1 MVTTAAFPRRRP
13 LFGEESPMRLLTRIS
28 AVFFVATLY
37 LTISGGGKP
46 AISQSNNYDGTTR
59 AAIERIIQANDQII
73 SGNAVEAQNLLRGM
87 AEPLKT
93 LEALAQKF
101 REVANREHDR
111 CMLRIGELEKKTS
124 DLYQQEIALN
134 NQIVEVEAGLAAA
147 ATRRDLA
154 EVEIK
159 KLTASIGATQQK
171 MREREANLRELAKWW
186 WVPGYGQ
193 YLAIRTL
200 VNNDIGQYQRAVQD
214 LGDQQRQ
221 IQQHIASTNA
231 AQALIAELNNQKRN
245 AAELNIKLNGMRS
258 SAQSELGEL
267 KASAVFLTDA
277 DVFWAKAETLV
288 QVDAEGFIGTMQIL
302 QDVLESEVKAPSFTD
317 PDPSHEVV
325 RDFRQKLVEF
335 AESVDGNNN
344 FLLQDAT
351 AYCGGPPRVADASAA
366 VSARCNISQIAK
378 YYKIVDPKTC
388 AFQYLNPPHCPPKPK
403 LVNVSTDALAA
414 GKARGT
420 WSRTTFDDWQNW
432 IGKARCESA
441 AAIYYGKLSNA
452 EECENRCLADPEC
465 TIWAY
470 NALYTGSGNEA
481 WVDSKHECWGGLSS
495 LAATKAPP
503 VWGGFISGGMR

>member
-1 MVTTAAFPRRRP
+1 
-13 LFGEESPMRLLTRIS
+13 MRLLPRIS
-28 AVFFVATLY
+28 VVVFVALLS
-37 LTISGGGKP
+37 LTAIGGGTP
-46 AISQSNNYDGTTR
+46 AISQSDNYGGTTR
-59 AAIERIIQANDQII
+59 AAIERIIQANDQMIA
-73 SGNAVEAQNLLRGM
+73 GDVLGAQNSLRAM

-93 LEALAQKF
+93 LETLAQKF

-111 CMLRIGELEKKTS
+111 CILRIGDLEKKTS
-124 DLYQQEIALN
+124 DLYQQEIGLN
-134 NQIVEVEAGLAAA
+134 NKIVELEAGLAAA
-147 ATRRDLA
+147 ATRRNLGEA
-154 EVEIK
+154 EIR
-159 KLTASIGATQQK
+159 KLTASISATQQS
-171 MREREANLRELAKWW
+171 MREREANLRELEKWW

-231 AQALIAELNNQKRN
+231 AQAVIADLNSQKKN
-245 AAELNIKLNGMRS
+245 AAELNKQLNGMRS
-258 SAQSELGEL
+258 SAQSELREL

-288 QVDAEGFIGTMQIL
+288 QVDAKGFIGTMQIL
-302 QDVLESEVKAPSFTD
+302 QDVLDSEVKGPSFS
-317 PDPSHEVV
+317 DPSDEMV
-325 RDFRQKLVEF
+325 RDFRQKLGEF

-344 FLLQDAT
+344 FLLQEAT
-351 AYCGGPPRVADASAA
+351 SYCGGPPRVTDANAT

-403 LVNVSTDALAA
+403 LVNISADALAA

-432 IGKARCESA
+432 VGKARCESA

-452 EECENRCLADPEC
+452 EECENRCLSDPEC

-470 NALYTGSGNEA
+470 NGMYIGSGNEA
-481 WVDSKHECWGGLSS
+481 WVDSKQECWGGLSS

-503 VWGGFISGGMR
+503 VWGGFISDGMR